1 MPGVREWEEETFDMS
16 QAFARRPAWFARA
29 ACRGMPVNL
38 FFVRGR
44 GDLYDPAA
52 RATCRECPVR
62 EECLDWAIAHHET
75 GYWGGT
81 TDHDRLRLRRLR
93 RSARGGGNQRAT

>member
-1 MPGVREWEEETFDMS
+1 MPGVREWDEETFDIS
-16 QAFARRPAWFARA
+16 QAFARRPAWFVHG

-38 FFVRGR
+38 FFVRDR
-44 GDLYDPAA
+44 GDRYDPAA
-52 RATCRECPVR
+52 RAACRGCPVR

-81 TDHDRLRLRRLR
+81 TDVDRRSLRRRRR
-93 RSARGGGNQRAT
+93 RSDGNRTTT

>member
-1 MPGVREWEEETFDMS
+1 MPGVREWDEEPFDIP

-38 FFVRGR
+38 FFVAGPPS
-44 GDLYDPAA
+44 DYDPAA
-52 RATCRECPVR
+52 RAACCECPVR
-62 EECLDWAIAHHET
+62 EECLDWAIAHHER

-81 TDHDRLRLRRLR
+81 TDGDRRRLR
-93 RSARGGGNQRAT
+93 RRRRRSDGNRMTT